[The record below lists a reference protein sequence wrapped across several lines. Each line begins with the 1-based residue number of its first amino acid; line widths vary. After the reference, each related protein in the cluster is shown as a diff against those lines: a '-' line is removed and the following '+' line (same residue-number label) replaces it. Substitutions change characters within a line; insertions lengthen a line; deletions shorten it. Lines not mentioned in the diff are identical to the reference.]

1 MLPNKTL
8 RLFRPD
14 IEYALMTAGLI
25 YIDFKEEQ
33 ITSSKRIFSVLVFSY
48 QHLGGYKFR
57 DLISYF
63 QLSKAGALT
72 SLWNNFHNIFLTH
85 LL

>member
-8 RLFRPD
+8 RFFRPD

-33 ITSSKRIFSVLVFSY
+33 ITSSKRILSVLVFSS
-48 QHLGGYKFR
+48 QIASGR
-57 DLISYF
+57 I
-63 QLSKAGALT
+63 
-72 SLWNNFHNIFLTH
+72 
-85 LL
+85 